1 MQVRLSSRSLSGV
14 LAACLLSPLVGV
26 GQATTAI
33 ASPVFDDEHLNHTF
47 LHGLAALASSD
58 AILTGARAEEEVLA
72 TVGRGVSLP
81 LASTP
86 CHLGEA
92 KPLYDAVVP
101 AVVAVSSVYKCER
114 CSDWH
119 LGGSGS
125 GWVVSPDGLVVTN
138 HHVIQRDAGHRMGIM
153 MADGEVY
160 AITAVVA
167 ADPVGDA
174 VVVRIDTRGRKLP
187 FLAIGSSPD
196 CGTAV
201 SVVSHPVGRYWC
213 LTEGVVSRFHRQ
225 QKATGDAIPAV
236 DGNATAA
243 ALARA
248 PAGVKPVW
256 MSITAD
262 YTIGSS
268 GGPVF
273 NPAGEVVGMVSRTVT
288 SSQTKPENAN
298 RRRPLAGETIVFKDC
313 VSTET
318 LHKLLSGHP
327 QAAPAD
333 NTAQR

>member
-14 LAACLLSPLVGV
+14 LAACLLSPLVSIV
-26 GQATTAI
+26 PATTAI
-33 ASPVFDDEHLNHTF
+33 ASPVFDDEHLTHTF

-58 AILTGARAEEEVLA
+58 AILTGARAEEEVVA

-81 LASTP
+81 IASTP

-125 GWVVSPDGLVVTN
+125 GWIVSPDGLVVTN
-138 HHVIQRDAGHRMGIM
+138 HHVIQREAGHRMGIM

-160 AITAVVA
+160 AITEVVA

-174 VVVRIDTRGRKLP
+174 VVVRVDTRGRKLP
-187 FLAIGSSPD
+187 FLALGSSPD
-196 CGTAV
+196 CGTEV
-201 SVVSHPVGRYWC
+201 NVVSHPV
-213 LTEGVVSRFHRQ
+213 
-225 QKATGDAIPAV
+225 ATGDAIPAV
-236 DGNATAA
+236 DGNAPLASHARTASSA
-243 ALARA
+243 
-248 PAGVKPVW
+248 KPVW

-333 NTAQR
+333 NTAKR

>member
-1 MQVRLSSRSLSGV
+1 MRLRRSSRCLSGV
-14 LAACLLSPLVGV
+14 LVAMLVSPLVPLV
-26 GQATTAI
+26 PTAQAT
-33 ASPVFDDEHLNHTF
+33 ASPVFDDEHLTHTF

-58 AILTGARAEEEVLA
+58 AILTGARAVEEVEA
-72 TVGRGVSLP
+72 TIGKGVTLP

-86 CHLGEA
+86 CHLGES

-125 GWVVSPDGLVVTN
+125 GWIVSPDGLVVTN
-138 HHVIQRDAGHRMGIM
+138 HHVIQREAGHRMGIM
-153 MADGEVY
+153 TADGEVY
-160 AITAVVA
+160 AITEVVA

-187 FLAIGSSPD
+187 FLALGASPD
-196 CGTAV
+196 CGTEV

-236 DGNATAA
+236 DGD
-243 ALARA
+243 A
-248 PAGVKPVW
+248 PAGRQNRKAAGPKPVW

-273 NPAGEVVGMVSRTVT
+273 NASGEVVGMVSRTVT

-333 NTAQR
+333 TAKR

>member
-1 MQVRLSSRSLSGV
+1 MQVRLSPRSLAGF
-14 LAACLLSPLVGV
+14 LAALLLSPLVPLAP
-26 GQATTAI
+26 ATPAT
-33 ASPVFDDEHLNHTF
+33 ASPVFDDEQLTHTF

-58 AILTGARAEEEVLA
+58 AILTGARAGEEVAA
-72 TVGRGVSLP
+72 TIGHGVSLP
-81 LASTP
+81 PAATP

-125 GWVVSPDGLVVTN
+125 GWIVSPDGLVVTN
-138 HHVIQRDAGHRMGIM
+138 HHVIQREAGHRMGIM
-153 MADGEVY
+153 TADGEVY

-174 VVVRIDTRGRKLP
+174 VVVRVDTRGRRLP
-187 FLAIGSSPD
+187 FLALGASPD
-196 CGTAV
+196 CGTEV

-225 QKATGDAIPAV
+225 QKAIGDAIPAV
-236 DGNATAA
+236 DGNAQPASQGRSAA
-243 ALARA
+243 G
-248 PAGVKPVW
+248 PKPVW

-288 SSQTKPENAN
+288 SSQTKPDGAN

-333 NTAQR
+333 KTAKR